1 MPEEQ
6 ARPGEGRL
14 AAAWRATVR
23 LCWRAKDDPRGD
35 WGEAGR
41 LRLVNAPPQA
51 FTRVGDGGTVLVVE
65 GDWTTSSLGLLA
77 DRLDELSDLRA
88 DAVDLT
94 RLGRLDSA
102 GAMAI
107 LSLFPNAAHAPS
119 LPDRAKRLFTT
130 VEQAVTEAA
139 GGAGVRDG
147 FFVRVGRSVERIARE
162 IAGSAAFL
170 GQLEAK
176 LARTLTQPRRLRP
189 VPLAAAIQHAGFD
202 ALPIV
207 AVMTFFIGAVVAL
220 VGTDLL
226 EDLGAETLVVQ
237 LVGISVLREFGVL
250 IPAILLAGRS
260 TSTFAAQI
268 GAMRMNQ
275 ETDAIQVIGIDL
287 FEALVIPRV
296 LAMLLTMPLLAFVAM
311 LSGLAGGILVSWAML
326 EVAPT
331 FFIER
336 MLDTVD
342 IRHFWVGL
350 AKVPVLAIVI
360 AVTGCRHGL
369 AVEGDVEVLGER
381 TTTAVVQALFAI
393 IFLDALFA
401 LLFNELEL

>member
-1 MPEEQ
+1 M
-6 ARPGEGRL
+6 
-14 AAAWRATVR
+14 
-23 LCWRAKDDPRGD
+23 
-35 WGEAGR
+35 
-41 LRLVNAPPQA
+41 NASPQA
-51 FTRVGDGGTVLVVE
+51 HIRTGNLGTVLLIE
-65 GDWTTSSLGLLA
+65 GDWVTSNLGLLA
-77 DRLDELSDLRA
+77 DRLDELSSVQANVMDMSK
-88 DAVDLT
+88 
-94 RLGRLDSA
+94 LGRVDSA
-102 GAMAI
+102 GALAI
-107 LSLFPNAAHAPS
+107 LSIFPDAANDPS
-119 LPDRAKRLFTT
+119 LPSHAKRLLST
-130 VEQAVTEAA
+130 VEQAVAEAD
-139 GGAGVRDG
+139 GVARSHDG
-147 FFVRVGRSVERIARE
+147 FFVRVGRSVERIAVE

-176 LARTLTQPRRLRP
+176 LVRSLGQPRRLRP
-189 VPLAAAIQHAGFD
+189 VPLAAAMQHAGFD

-226 EDLGAETLVVQ
+226 EDLGASALVVQ

-287 FEALVIPRV
+287 FEAIVVPRV
-296 LAMLLTMPLLAFVAM
+296 LAMMLTMPLLVFVAM
-311 LSGLAGGILVSWAML
+311 LSGLSGGILVSWAML
-326 EVAPT
+326 DVAPT

-369 AVEGDVEVLGER
+369 AVEGDVEVLGQR

-393 IFLDALFA
+393 IFLDAVFA